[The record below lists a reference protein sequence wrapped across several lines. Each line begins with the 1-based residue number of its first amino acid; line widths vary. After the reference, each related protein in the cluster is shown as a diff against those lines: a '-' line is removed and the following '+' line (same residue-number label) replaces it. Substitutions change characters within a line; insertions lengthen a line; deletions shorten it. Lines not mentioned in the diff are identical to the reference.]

1 MCILPA
7 GIVELHQGKIG
18 AYSDGEGT
26 GTTFYVRIPIYS
38 RQAQSVGEKQVSF
51 FWPSKASSSNHS
63 SSINSSTLPEPRKN
77 SNPTLFSMFS
87 SGESKTGNSGGTYTQ
102 PKRPSQGFA
111 RSVRTVMKD
120 MDLPTASPTRKA
132 MLKRNSSASMRV
144 SPRLREDPAFEEVL
158 PTKTFVRRNSDP
170 SLSGK
175 GELITP
181 FIPPRGGLMASVKE
195 NLRDSDSEYSAGPN
209 DGRLSPVREND
220 RSSAEGDLS
229 VATLM
234 SLEMKAAEITLSPDV
249 TVQPTVAAFGV
260 SKSPSLTPYFMLV
273 DDSKMSRS
281 IVRRILVSK
290 GNSVSEA
297 DDGQHL
303 IDLMEETF
311 KTHKHTT
318 ESTSKS
324 DGIWYK
330 ELFPFNVILMDDN
343 MPRKSGQNTT
353 KYLREKGYNGLIIGT
368 YVTYILPLFSGFI
381 LF

>member
-87 SGESKTGNSGGTYTQ
+87 SGEQKIGNSGGTYTQ

-111 RSVRTVMKD
+111 RSVRHVMKD

-144 SPRLREDPAFEEVL
+144 SPRIREDPAFEEIL
-158 PTKTFVRRNSDP
+158 PTRALTRRNSESAAP

-175 GELITP
+175 GDLINP
-181 FIPPRGGLMASVKE
+181 FSAPRTGGLMASVKE

-229 VATLM
+229 ITTLM
-234 SLEMKAAEITLSPDV
+234 SFEVKAAELALSPEI
-249 TVQPTVAAFGV
+249 TAHPTDTALRV
-260 SKSPSLTPYFMLV
+260 SKSSSPTPYFMLV
-273 DDSKMSRS
+273 DDSKVYSY
-281 IVRRILVSK
+281 IHLYYLHLYCLIL
-290 GNSVSEA
+290 
-297 DDGQHL
+297 
-303 IDLMEETF
+303 
-311 KTHKHTT
+311 
-318 ESTSKS
+318 
-324 DGIWYK
+324 Y
-330 ELFPFNVILMDDN
+330 
-343 MPRKSGQNTT
+343 
-353 KYLREKGYNGLIIGT
+353 
-368 YVTYILPLFSGFI
+368 
-381 LF
+381 